1 MFHPTAD
8 HQQLCIELQTSWS
21 GGLKLAFIHSLQQ
34 FCYPQI
40 LFEHMYIQMDCHRMH
55 TSCTAKYQQQ
65 ISRPISVH
73 SSIYAGTIIQFW
85 IFKSCSLGV
94 TGQAIKLCTSRWY
107 LHSRVSLGIMNVC
120 TRQLHW
126 ASKVD
131 VAKRDVHR
139 QDNLGGARVGPSKGQ
154 ISFPITRHPEGTFSG
169 AFFR

>member
-1 MFHPTAD
+1 MF
-8 HQQLCIELQTSWS
+8 QLLVRWTSNILVWWPWIGFRSFFAAVLFSTNNLWTYVHSNGLSQNASEL
-21 GGLKLAFIHSLQQ
+21 H
-34 FCYPQI
+34 YV
-40 LFEHMYIQMDCHRMH
+40 
-55 TSCTAKYQQQ
+55 KYQQQ
-65 ISRPISVH
+65 ISRPISIH

-126 ASKVD
+126 ASRVD

-139 QDNLGGARVGPSKGQ
+139 QDNLGGAWVGPSKGQ

-169 AFFR
+169 ACFR